1 MAETPSHVR
10 SAVALIA
17 SITALVTAL
26 TSLVKATD
34 KSVERVSYEVLSR
47 KIAEMQEYN
56 ASMHKD
62 LDAIEMK
69 AAILNAT
76 PSASSPTPSP
86 SGGGGATSASTSAP
100 IFPPPFVPSA
110 SQARPAL
117 PPRSPLPP
125 WKTVKDR
132 AEKREF

>member
-17 SITALVTAL
+17 SLTALVTAL

-47 KIAEMQEYN
+47 KIAEMQEHN
-56 ASMHKD
+56 ATLHKD

-69 AAILNAT
+69 AAISNAA
-76 PSASSPTPSP
+76 PSASSPTPPP
-86 SGGGGATSASTSAP
+86 SGGGGSSASAP
-100 IFPPPFVPSA
+100 SFPPPFVPSV

-125 WKTVKDR
+125 WKAVKDR
-132 AEKREF
+132 AEKHEF